1 MPWVRLNTVNSV
13 YLISCPRSSRSQAV
27 SYTHLDVY
35 KRQGLFYCYAIVGL
49 KFYGLLSVNFS
60 VSSVTTGLLN
70 TTAVLRMQVT
80 SS

>member
-1 MPWVRLNTVNSV
+1 MKLEKLPPILS
-13 YLISCPRSSRSQAV
+13 I
-27 SYTHLDVY
+27 
-35 KRQGLFYCYAIVGL
+35 GLFYCYAIVGL